1 MRAIVQRVTSAAV
14 SVGSDVVASL
24 ALGGSRQGLVVLV
37 GVTHTDTDEVADALA
52 SKVWRM
58 RILEGDRSAADVSA
72 PILVVSQFTLYA
84 NTAKGRR
91 PSWNQAAPAHIA
103 EPLVERV
110 AATLR
115 ASGAEVQTGM
125 FGADMAVA
133 LVNDGPMTITLDI

>member
-1 MRAIVQRVTSAAV
+1 
-14 SVGSDVVASL
+14 
-24 ALGGSRQGLVVLV
+24 
-37 GVTHTDTDEVADALA
+37 
-52 SKVWRM
+52 M

-103 EPLVERV
+103 EPLVQRV
-110 AATLR
+110 AETLR